1 MGINT
6 FPPVSSGGIGNFT
19 DVGTTEARPGSPS
32 TGATRYNT
40 TEDAWEVYN
49 GTFWRSLSTTT
60 RVGAGL
66 GAPAEVNFLVV
77 AGGGSGGWNTGGGG
91 GGAGGYL
98 TSIGVNGG
106 GGPELSPLST
116 TAGTPYTIT
125 IGAGG
130 AGVTSQIN
138 GRQGNNSVFSTLT
151 AIGGGFGVTYQSGS
165 YTAGTGG
172 SGGGAAGNG
181 VSGIFGGGAG
191 TANQGYAGGGNGN
204 LPYHGGAGGGAG
216 AVGGNQGEVGGAG
229 LNNSISGA
237 SVGYAGGGST
247 QSPANAFGGGAGA
260 DDAGSKFGVANTGGG
275 GGNGSNSGTAIN
287 SGGSGI
293 VIISYSDNYGLP
305 AAISAGLTYTATIL
319 QAKHVL
325 TFTAG
330 TGTVTW

>member
-1 MGINT
+1 MGINI

-19 DVGTTEARPGSPS
+19 DVGTSEARPGSPS

-40 TEDAWEVYN
+40 TEDVWEVYN
-49 GTFWRSLSTTT
+49 GTVWRSLSTTT
-60 RVGAGL
+60 IVSIPVD
-66 GAPAEVNFLVV
+66 APADVNFLVV
-77 AGGGSGGWNTGGGG
+77 AGGGSGGYTNSSAG

-106 GGPELSPLST
+106 GGPELSPLSI

-130 AGVTSQIN
+130 AGVSSQIN
-138 GRQGNNSVFSTLT
+138 GNQGNNSVFSTLT

-181 VSGIFGGGAG
+181 VSGIFSGGAG

-204 LPYHGGAGGGAG
+204 LPYYGGAGGGAG
-216 AVGGNQGEVGGAG
+216 AVGGSQGAVGGAG

-247 QSPANAFGGGAGA
+247 QNAANAFGGGAGA
-260 DDAGSKFGVANTGGG
+260 DNAGSKFGVVNTGGG
-275 GGNGSNSGTAIN
+275 GGCWTGGGTALN

-293 VIISYSDNYGLP
+293 VIISYSDNYTVP
-305 AAISAGLTYTATIL
+305 VISAGLTYTATIIS
-319 QAKHVL
+319 AKNVL